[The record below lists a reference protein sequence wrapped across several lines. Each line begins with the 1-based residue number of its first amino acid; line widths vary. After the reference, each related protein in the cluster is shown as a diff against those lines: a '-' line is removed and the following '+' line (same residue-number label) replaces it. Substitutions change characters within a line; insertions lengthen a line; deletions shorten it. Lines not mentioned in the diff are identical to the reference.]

1 MFILNRTCADDFYN
15 TVEFSAFF
23 MEEIM
28 YLSLA
33 LIFILGILSNLIL
46 KKLKLPSL
54 IGMILSGILI
64 GPYVFDLIDEK
75 VLAMSAD
82 LRTIALI
89 IILTRAGLTLN
100 LDDLKKAGIRS
111 ILMSFIPATF
121 EILAITIFGHLIF
134 KISLLE
140 AALLGSVLAAVS
152 PAVVVPRMIKIIEK
166 GYGNNKAVGQMILA
180 AASIDDIYV
189 IVIFTSIL
197 SLFTG
202 SVNNSY
208 ISFLNI
214 PISIILG
221 IIIGYII
228 GIGISKLF
236 KQIKLEKLE
245 KSLFILATSMLIY
258 YLELKINSPIKY
270 SSLIA
275 IMAMGMSIN
284 MNDEKLKEDISKNYN
299 NFWSI
304 FEIFLFSLVGAS
316 INIVYAKNMWMIA
329 IIIISLGLVFR
340 MLGVFVSLLSSN
352 LNKEERI
359 FSMLAY
365 LPKAT
370 VQAAIGGVALS
381 YALEV
386 GDLILSVA
394 VVSIL
399 YTAPLGAFLIDKTYK
414 KLLEK

>member
-1 MFILNRTCADDFYN
+1 MCILKCTCADDFYDG
-15 TVEFSAFF
+15 VVSSAFF

-33 LIFILGILSNLIL
+33 LIFILGILSNLIF
-46 KKLKLPSL
+46 KKIKLPSL
-54 IGMILSGILI
+54 IGMILSGIII
-64 GPYVFDLIDEK
+64 GPHVLNLIEEK
-75 VLAMSAD
+75 VLNISAE

-100 LDDLKKAGIRS
+100 LEDLKKAGIRS
-111 ILMSFIPATF
+111 ILMAFMPASF
-121 EILAITIFGHLIF
+121 EILGITIFAHLIF
-134 KISLLE
+134 RISLLE

-180 AASIDDIYV
+180 ASSVDDIYV

-202 SVNNSY
+202 TANNAY
-208 ISFLNI
+208 LSFVNI
-214 PISIILG
+214 PVSIILG
-221 IIIGYII
+221 AFIGYLT
-228 GIGISKLF
+228 GIVISKLLN
-236 KQIKLEKLE
+236 KIKLKNLE
-245 KSLFILATSMLIY
+245 KSLFILAISMLLY
-258 YLELKINSPIKY
+258 YLEMQITSPIKY
-270 SSLIA
+270 SSLIS
-275 IMAMGMSIN
+275 IMAMGMTIN
-284 MNDEKLKEDISKNYN
+284 MNDEGLKNDINKKYN

-304 FEIFLFSLVGAS
+304 FEIFLFTLVGAS
-316 INIVYAKNMWMIA
+316 INISYAKDMWLLA
-329 IIIISLGLVFR
+329 LLIITIGLAFR
-340 MLGVFVSLLSSN
+340 MLGVFISLISSD
-352 LNKEERI
+352 LNKKEKT

-381 YALEV
+381 YGLDV

-399 YTAPLGAFLIDKTYK
+399 YTAPLGALLIDKTYK
-414 KLLEK
+414 KFLEK

>member
-1 MFILNRTCADDFYN
+1 
-15 TVEFSAFF
+15 
-23 MEEIM
+23 M

-33 LIFILGILSNLIL
+33 LIFILGILSNLIFN
-46 KKLKLPSL
+46 KIKLPSL
-54 IGMILSGILI
+54 IGMILSGIII
-64 GPYVFDLIDEK
+64 GPYVLNLIDGK
-75 VLAMSAD
+75 VLNMSAE

-100 LDDLKKAGIRS
+100 LEDLKKAGIRS
-111 ILMSFIPATF
+111 ILMAFIPASF
-121 EILAITIFGHLIF
+121 EILGITIFAHLIF
-134 KISLLE
+134 GIGLLE

-152 PAVVVPRMIKIIEK
+152 PAVVVPRMINIIEK

-180 AASIDDIYV
+180 SSSVDDIYV

-202 SVNNSY
+202 ASNNTY
-208 ISFLNI
+208 LSFVNI

-221 IIIGYII
+221 SFIGYLT
-228 GIGISKLF
+228 GVSISKLL
-236 KQIKLEKLE
+236 KKIKLNNLE
-245 KSLFILATSMLIY
+245 KSLFILAISMLLY
-258 YLELKINSPIKY
+258 YLEMQIASPIKY
-270 SSLIA
+270 SSLIS
-275 IMAMGMSIN
+275 IMAMGMTIN
-284 MNDEKLKEDISKNYN
+284 IKDGDLKKDIDKKYN

-304 FEIFLFSLVGAS
+304 FEIFLFTLVGAS
-316 INIVYAKNMWMIA
+316 INISYAKDMWPLA
-329 IIIISLGLVFR
+329 LLIITIGLAFRILGVMISLI
-340 MLGVFVSLLSSN
+340 SSD
-352 LNKEERI
+352 LNKKEKT

-381 YALEV
+381 YGLDK

-399 YTAPLGAFLIDKTYK
+399 YTAPLGALLIDKTYK
-414 KLLEK
+414 KFLEK

>member
-1 MFILNRTCADDFYN
+1 
-15 TVEFSAFF
+15 
-23 MEEIM
+23 M

-33 LIFILGILSNLIL
+33 LIFILGILSNLIFN
-46 KKLKLPSL
+46 KIKLPSL
-54 IGMILSGILI
+54 IGMILSGIII
-64 GPYVFDLIDEK
+64 GPYVLNLIDGK
-75 VLAMSAD
+75 VLNMSAE

-100 LDDLKKAGIRS
+100 LEDLKKAGIRS
-111 ILMSFIPATF
+111 ILMAFIPASF
-121 EILAITIFGHLIF
+121 EILGITIFAHLIF
-134 KISLLE
+134 GIGLLE

-152 PAVVVPRMIKIIEK
+152 PAVVVPRMINIIEK

-180 AASIDDIYV
+180 SSSVDDIYV

-202 SVNNSY
+202 ASNNTY
-208 ISFLNI
+208 LSFVNI

-221 IIIGYII
+221 SFIGYLT
-228 GIGISKLF
+228 GISISKLL
-236 KQIKLEKLE
+236 KKIKLNNLE
-245 KSLFILATSMLIY
+245 KSLFILAISMLLY
-258 YLELKINSPIKY
+258 YLEMQITSPIKY
-270 SSLIA
+270 SSLIS
-275 IMAMGMSIN
+275 IMAMGMTIN
-284 MNDEKLKEDISKNYN
+284 IKDGDLKKDIDKKYN

-304 FEIFLFSLVGAS
+304 FEIFLFTLVGAS
-316 INIVYAKNMWMIA
+316 INISYAKDMWTLA
-329 IIIISLGLVFR
+329 LLIITIGLAFRILGVMISLI
-340 MLGVFVSLLSSN
+340 SSD
-352 LNKEERI
+352 LNKKEKT

-381 YALEV
+381 YGLDK

-399 YTAPLGAFLIDKTYK
+399 YTAPLGALLIDKTYK
-414 KLLEK
+414 KFLEK

>member
-1 MFILNRTCADDFYN
+1 
-15 TVEFSAFF
+15 
-23 MEEIM
+23 M

-33 LIFILGILSNLIL
+33 LIFILGILSNFIF
-46 KKLKLPSL
+46 KKIKLPSL
-54 IGMILSGILI
+54 IGMILSGIII
-64 GPYVFDLIDEK
+64 GPYVLNLIDEK
-75 VLAMSAD
+75 ILNISAE

-100 LDDLKKAGIRS
+100 LDDLRKAGIRS
-111 ILMSFIPATF
+111 ILLAFIPASF
-121 EILAITIFGHLIF
+121 EILGITIFAHLIF

-166 GYGNNKAVGQMILA
+166 GYGNNKAIGQMILA
-180 AASIDDIYV
+180 ASAVDDIYV

-202 SVNNSY
+202 NANSAY
-208 ISFLNI
+208 LSFVNI
-214 PISIILG
+214 PVSIILG
-221 IIIGYII
+221 ILIGYLT
-228 GIGISKLF
+228 GISISKIL
-236 KQIKLEKLE
+236 KKIKLKNLE
-245 KSLFILATSMLIY
+245 KSLFILAISILLY
-258 YLELKINSPIKY
+258 YLEMQISSPINY

-275 IMAMGMSIN
+275 IMALGMTIN
-284 MNDEKLKEDISKNYN
+284 MNDNDLKKDINKKYN

-304 FEIFLFSLVGAS
+304 FEIFLFTLVGAS
-316 INIVYAKNMWMIA
+316 INITYAKDMWLLA
-329 IIIISLGLVFR
+329 IVIITMGLIFR
-340 MLGVFVSLLSSN
+340 MLGVLMSLISSN
-352 LNKEERI
+352 LNKKEKT

-381 YALEV
+381 YGIDV

-399 YTAPLGAFLIDKTYK
+399 YTAPLGALLIDKTYK
-414 KLLEK
+414 KFLEI

>member
-1 MFILNRTCADDFYN
+1 
-15 TVEFSAFF
+15 
-23 MEEIM
+23 M

-33 LIFILGILSNLIL
+33 LIFILGILSNFIFN
-46 KKLKLPSL
+46 KIKLPSL
-54 IGMILSGILI
+54 IGMILSGIII
-64 GPYVFDLIDEK
+64 GPYVLNLIDEK
-75 VLAMSAD
+75 VLNMSAE

-100 LDDLKKAGIRS
+100 LDDLRKAGIRS
-111 ILMSFIPATF
+111 ILLVFIPASF
-121 EILAITIFGHLIF
+121 EILGITIFAHLIF

-152 PAVVVPRMIKIIEK
+152 PSVVVPRMIKIIEK
-166 GYGNNKAVGQMILA
+166 GYGNNKAIGQMILA
-180 AASIDDIYV
+180 ASSVDDIYV

-202 SVNNSY
+202 TANNAY
-208 ISFLNI
+208 LSFVNI
-214 PISIILG
+214 PVSIILG
-221 IIIGYII
+221 IFIGYLT
-228 GIGISKLF
+228 GIAISKIL
-236 KQIKLEKLE
+236 KIIKLKNLE
-245 KSLFILATSMLIY
+245 KSIFILAISMLLY
-258 YLELKINSPIKY
+258 YLEMQILSSIKY

-275 IMAMGMSIN
+275 IMAMGMTIN
-284 MNDEKLKEDISKNYN
+284 MKDIGLKNDISEKYN

-304 FEIFLFSLVGAS
+304 FEIFLFTLVGAS
-316 INIVYAKNMWMIA
+316 INITYAKDMWFLA
-329 IIIISLGLVFR
+329 IVIITMGLIFR
-340 MLGVFVSLLSSN
+340 MLGVLMSLISSD
-352 LNKEERI
+352 LNKKEKT

-381 YALEV
+381 YGLDV

-399 YTAPLGAFLIDKTYK
+399 YTAPLGALLIDKTYK
-414 KLLEK
+414 KFLEK

>member
-1 MFILNRTCADDFYN
+1 
-15 TVEFSAFF
+15 
-23 MEEIM
+23 M

-33 LIFILGILSNLIL
+33 LIFILGILSNFIFN
-46 KKLKLPSL
+46 KIKLPSL
-54 IGMILSGILI
+54 IGMILSGIII
-64 GPYVFDLIDEK
+64 GPYVLNLIDEK
-75 VLAMSAD
+75 VLNMSAE

-100 LDDLKKAGIRS
+100 LDDLRKAGIRS
-111 ILMSFIPATF
+111 ILLVFIPASF
-121 EILAITIFGHLIF
+121 EILGITIFAHLIF

-166 GYGNNKAVGQMILA
+166 GYGNNKAIGQMILA
-180 AASIDDIYV
+180 ASSVDDIYV

-202 SVNNSY
+202 TANNAY
-208 ISFLNI
+208 LSFVNI
-214 PISIILG
+214 PVSIILG
-221 IIIGYII
+221 IFIGYLT
-228 GIGISKLF
+228 GIAISKIL
-236 KQIKLEKLE
+236 KIIKLKNLE
-245 KSLFILATSMLIY
+245 KSIFILAISMLLY
-258 YLELKINSPIKY
+258 YLEMQILSSIKY

-275 IMAMGMSIN
+275 IMAMGMTIN
-284 MNDEKLKEDISKNYN
+284 MKDIGLKNDISEKYN

-304 FEIFLFSLVGAS
+304 FEIFLFTLVGAS
-316 INIVYAKNMWMIA
+316 INITYAKDMWFLA
-329 IIIISLGLVFR
+329 IVIITMGLIFR
-340 MLGVFVSLLSSN
+340 MLGVLMSLISSD
-352 LNKEERI
+352 LNKKEKT

-381 YALEV
+381 YGLDV

-399 YTAPLGAFLIDKTYK
+399 YTAPLGALLIDKTYK
-414 KLLEK
+414 KFLEK

>member
-1 MFILNRTCADDFYN
+1 
-15 TVEFSAFF
+15 
-23 MEEIM
+23 M

-33 LIFILGILSNLIL
+33 LIFILGILSNLIF
-46 KKLKLPSL
+46 KKIKLPSL
-54 IGMILSGILI
+54 IGMILSGIII
-64 GPYVFDLIDEK
+64 GPYVLNLIDEK
-75 VLAMSAD
+75 VLNMSAE

-100 LDDLKKAGIRS
+100 LEDLKKAGIRS
-111 ILMSFIPATF
+111 ILMAFIPASF
-121 EILAITIFGHLIF
+121 EILGITIFAHLIF
-134 KISLLE
+134 GIGLLE

-152 PAVVVPRMIKIIEK
+152 PAVVVPRMINIIEK

-180 AASIDDIYV
+180 SSSVDDIYV

-202 SVNNSY
+202 ASNNTY
-208 ISFLNI
+208 LSFVNI

-221 IIIGYII
+221 SFIGYLT
-228 GIGISKLF
+228 GVSISKLL
-236 KQIKLEKLE
+236 KKIKLNNLE
-245 KSLFILATSMLIY
+245 KSLFILAISMLLY
-258 YLELKINSPIKY
+258 YLEMQIASPIKY
-270 SSLIA
+270 SSLIS
-275 IMAMGMSIN
+275 IMAMGMTIN
-284 MNDEKLKEDISKNYN
+284 IKDGDLKKDIDKKYN

-304 FEIFLFSLVGAS
+304 FEIFLFTLVGAS
-316 INIVYAKNMWMIA
+316 INISYAKDMWPLA
-329 IIIISLGLVFR
+329 LLIITIGLAFRILGVMISLI
-340 MLGVFVSLLSSN
+340 SSD
-352 LNKEERI
+352 LNKKEKT

-381 YALEV
+381 YGLDK

-399 YTAPLGAFLIDKTYK
+399 YTAPLGALLIDKTYK
-414 KLLEK
+414 KFLEK

>member
-1 MFILNRTCADDFYN
+1 
-15 TVEFSAFF
+15 
-23 MEEIM
+23 M

-33 LIFILGILSNLIL
+33 LIFILGILSNLIFN
-46 KKLKLPSL
+46 KIKLPSL
-54 IGMILSGILI
+54 IGMILSGIII
-64 GPYVFDLIDEK
+64 GPYVLNLIDEK
-75 VLAMSAD
+75 VLNMSAE

-100 LDDLKKAGIRS
+100 LEDLKKAGIRS
-111 ILMSFIPATF
+111 ILMAFIPASF
-121 EILAITIFGHLIF
+121 EILGITIFAHLIF
-134 KISLLE
+134 GIGLLE

-180 AASIDDIYV
+180 SSSVDDIYV

-202 SVNNSY
+202 ASNNTY
-208 ISFLNI
+208 LSFVNI

-221 IIIGYII
+221 SFIGYLT
-228 GIGISKLF
+228 GVSISKLL
-236 KQIKLEKLE
+236 KKIKLNNLE
-245 KSLFILATSMLIY
+245 KSLFILAISMLLY
-258 YLELKINSPIKY
+258 YLEMQIASPIKY
-270 SSLIA
+270 SSLIS
-275 IMAMGMSIN
+275 IMAMGMTIN
-284 MNDEKLKEDISKNYN
+284 IKDGDLKKDIDKKYN

-304 FEIFLFSLVGAS
+304 FEIFLFTLVGAS
-316 INIVYAKNMWMIA
+316 INISYAKDMWPLA
-329 IIIISLGLVFR
+329 LLIITIGLAFRILGVMISLI
-340 MLGVFVSLLSSN
+340 SSD
-352 LNKEERI
+352 LNKKEKT

-381 YALEV
+381 YGLDK

-399 YTAPLGAFLIDKTYK
+399 YTAPLGALLIDKTYK
-414 KLLEK
+414 KFLEK

>member
-1 MFILNRTCADDFYN
+1 
-15 TVEFSAFF
+15 
-23 MEEIM
+23 M

-33 LIFILGILSNLIL
+33 LIFILGILSNFIFN
-46 KKLKLPSL
+46 KIKLPSL
-54 IGMILSGILI
+54 IGMILSGIII
-64 GPYVFDLIDEK
+64 GPYVLNLIDEK
-75 VLAMSAD
+75 VLNMSAE

-100 LDDLKKAGIRS
+100 LDDLRKAGIRS
-111 ILMSFIPATF
+111 ILLAFIPASF
-121 EILAITIFGHLIF
+121 EILGITIFAHLIF

-166 GYGNNKAVGQMILA
+166 GYGNNKAIGQMILA
-180 AASIDDIYV
+180 ASSVDDIYV

-202 SVNNSY
+202 TANNAY
-208 ISFLNI
+208 LSFVNI
-214 PISIILG
+214 PVSIILG
-221 IIIGYII
+221 IFIGYLT
-228 GIGISKLF
+228 GIAISKIL
-236 KQIKLEKLE
+236 KIIKLKNLE
-245 KSLFILATSMLIY
+245 KSIFILAISMLLY
-258 YLELKINSPIKY
+258 YLEMQILSPIKY

-275 IMAMGMSIN
+275 IMAMGMTIN
-284 MNDEKLKEDISKNYN
+284 MKDIGLKNDISEKYN

-304 FEIFLFSLVGAS
+304 FEIFLFTLVGAS
-316 INIVYAKNMWMIA
+316 INITYAKDMWFLA
-329 IIIISLGLVFR
+329 IVIITMGLIFR
-340 MLGVFVSLLSSN
+340 MLGVLMSLISSD
-352 LNKEERI
+352 LNKKEKT

-381 YALEV
+381 YGLDV

-399 YTAPLGAFLIDKTYK
+399 YTAPLGALLIDKTYK
-414 KLLEK
+414 KFLEK

>member
-1 MFILNRTCADDFYN
+1 
-15 TVEFSAFF
+15 
-23 MEEIM
+23 M

-33 LIFILGILSNLIL
+33 LIFILGIISNFIF
-46 KKLKLPSL
+46 KKIKLPSL
-54 IGMILSGILI
+54 IGMIVSGIII
-64 GPYVFDLIDEK
+64 GPYVLNLIDVK
-75 VLAMSAD
+75 VLNMSAE

-100 LDDLKKAGIRS
+100 LGDLKKAGIRS
-111 ILMSFIPATF
+111 ILLAFIPASL
-121 EILAITIFGHLIF
+121 EILGITIFAHLIF
-134 KISLLE
+134 RISLLE

-180 AASIDDIYV
+180 ASSVDDIYV

-202 SVNNSY
+202 TANNAY
-208 ISFLNI
+208 LSFVNI
-214 PISIILG
+214 PVSIILG
-221 IIIGYII
+221 AFIGYLT
-228 GIGISKLF
+228 GVVISKLL
-236 KQIKLEKLE
+236 KKIKLKNLE
-245 KSLFILATSMLIY
+245 KSLFILAISMLLY
-258 YLELKINSPIKY
+258 YLEMQISSPIKY

-275 IMAMGMSIN
+275 IMAMGMTIN
-284 MNDEKLKEDISKNYN
+284 MNDGDLKNDINKKYN

-304 FEIFLFSLVGAS
+304 FEIFLFTLVGAS
-316 INIVYAKNMWMIA
+316 INIAYAKNMWPLA
-329 IIIISLGLVFR
+329 LLIITIGLVFR
-340 MLGVFVSLLSSN
+340 MLGVLISLISSD
-352 LNKEERI
+352 LNKKEKT

-381 YALEV
+381 YGLDV

-399 YTAPLGAFLIDKTYK
+399 YTAPFGALLIDKTYK
-414 KLLEK
+414 KFLDK

>member
-1 MFILNRTCADDFYN
+1 
-15 TVEFSAFF
+15 
-23 MEEIM
+23 M

-33 LIFILGILSNLIL
+33 LIFILGILSNLIFN
-46 KKLKLPSL
+46 KIKLPSL
-54 IGMILSGILI
+54 IGMILSGIII
-64 GPYVFDLIDEK
+64 GPYVLNLIDEK
-75 VLAMSAD
+75 VLNMSAE

-100 LDDLKKAGIRS
+100 LEDLKKAGIRS
-111 ILMSFIPATF
+111 ILMAFIPASF
-121 EILAITIFGHLIF
+121 EILGITIFAHLIF
-134 KISLLE
+134 GIGLLE

-152 PAVVVPRMIKIIEK
+152 PAVVVPRMINIIEK

-180 AASIDDIYV
+180 SSSVDDIYV

-202 SVNNSY
+202 ASNNTY
-208 ISFLNI
+208 LSFVNI

-221 IIIGYII
+221 SFIGYLT
-228 GIGISKLF
+228 GVSISKLL
-236 KQIKLEKLE
+236 KKIKLNNLE
-245 KSLFILATSMLIY
+245 KSLFILAISMLLY
-258 YLELKINSPIKY
+258 YLEMQIASPIKY
-270 SSLIA
+270 SSLIS
-275 IMAMGMSIN
+275 IMAMGMTIN
-284 MNDEKLKEDISKNYN
+284 IKDGDLKKDIDKKYN

-304 FEIFLFSLVGAS
+304 FEIFLFTLVGAS
-316 INIVYAKNMWMIA
+316 INISYAKDMWPLA
-329 IIIISLGLVFR
+329 LLIITIGLAFRILGVMISLI
-340 MLGVFVSLLSSN
+340 SSD
-352 LNKEERI
+352 LNKKEKT

-381 YALEV
+381 YGLDK

-399 YTAPLGAFLIDKTYK
+399 YTAPLGALLIDKTYK
-414 KLLEK
+414 KFLEK